1 MFSYL
6 YSYQD
11 LILLRTEVIAFCQEN
26 LSKGSFPELP
36 LQNDVMSLDVLNNCE
51 AKTHVIQQQP

>member
-26 LSKGSFPELP
+26 LSKGSFTELP

-51 AKTHVIQQQP
+51 TKTHVTQQQP